1 MSKDPINIEIS
12 GREAKL
18 VLKYGYP
25 LPEQA
30 KLFKPF
36 AGKASYHTLDVDQ
49 YWLEMIIG
57 DLSRSMREVKSHSL
71 IDELDELSS
80 VLESAITISRKNIIK
95 LV

>member
-1 MSKDPINIEIS
+1 MAKNAINIEIS

-25 LPEQA
+25 FPDEA
-30 KLFKPF
+30 ELFKPF
-36 AGKASYHTLDVDQ
+36 AGKAGYHTLDIDQ
-49 YWLEMIIG
+49 YWLEMIIA

-71 IDELDELSS
+71 IDELDELCS
-80 VLESAITISRKNIIK
+80 VLESAISSKDMIT